1 MPSPADSAF
10 ERHHDSWPAFHQYL
24 DGYCS
29 RHGVNIGV
37 EFTVSAAGRNRDVRR
52 SKRAAQGE
60 ETVQLLPAKWEAYR
74 RTYVCRLGRKPRS
87 ADTSKP
93 RYSCPFRFTVKSV
106 RCHGTWHL
114 VVTAANLEHDHTP
127 GNSSW

>member
-60 ETVQLLPAKWEAYR
+60 ETVQLLLPSGKPTDEPMYAD
-74 RTYVCRLGRKPRS
+74 LG
-87 ADTSKP
+87 
-93 RYSCPFRFTVKSV
+93 
-106 RCHGTWHL
+106 
-114 VVTAANLEHDHTP
+114 ANLAARIQVSLAIRAP
-127 GNSSW
+127 FGLR